1 MWSFEHE
8 PDRTRLSERYDLS
21 YDTPAECAAK
31 LASGAADIGLVPVAA
46 FASNPSLLAIP
57 GCTIASR
64 DHVRSI
70 ILAVRNPE
78 GIYGVKRVA
87 LDTSSLTS
95 VAYTKILFAKYWQTA
110 PEFVPHEPNLDT
122 MLETADAALLIGD
135 AALVAMESRRKREY
149 RTGQKL
155 VYYDLAHE
163 WRNFT
168 GTVWVSALWGVRP
181 DALGGGRYSSVEII
195 RDFERSRDEGLLHL
209 DALAVEWSR
218 RMIAH
223 SIAQSAI
230 RNYLSENIWYVFD
243 DACLQGLELF
253 YRYGVECGVL
263 PTVPRLR
270 YL

>member
-8 PDRTRLSERYDLS
+8 PSRTRLSERYLIS
-21 YDTPAECAAK
+21 SDTPAECAAK

-46 FASNPSLLAIP
+46 FASNPSLAVIP

-78 GIYGVKRVA
+78 GIYAVRRVA

-95 VAYTKILFAKYWQTA
+95 AAYTRILFARYWNTA
-110 PEFVPHEPNLDT
+110 PEFVPHEPDLDA
-122 MLETADAALLIGD
+122 MLKDADAALLIGD
-135 AALVAMESRRKREY
+135 PALVALEGRRRREY
-149 RTGQKL
+149 RTGQRL
-155 VYYDLAHE
+155 IYYDLAHE
-163 WRNFT
+163 WHAFT

-181 DALGGGRYSSVEII
+181 EAIAASRHSSMEII
-195 RDFERSRDEGLLHL
+195 SDFERSRDEGLANI
-209 DALAVEWSR
+209 DALSAEWSKR
-218 RMIAH
+218 IAV
-223 SIAQSAI
+223 SRPVI
-230 RNYLSENIWYVFD
+230 RNYLTENIWYIFD
-243 DACLQGLELF
+243 DACVQGLELF

-263 PTVPRLR
+263 PAAPKLH